1 MENNLAERLQ
11 PATKEQEN
19 TTNLRTKVLN
29 QSKTIWRITFP
40 GIIAKVT
47 SFGLI
52 IVIQSFLDHVSDIQ
66 LAYFAFVQSTFL
78 RFINGILIGMSSAVE
93 TLCGQAY
100 GAGQYHM
107 MGIYLQ
113 RSWIVDGV
121 VATLAV
127 PLFVFARQILRLL
140 GEEEEIAVAVEPI
153 SLWFIPFL
161 YNFVFALKSKC
172 TCKRR

>member
-1 MENNLAERLQ
+1 
-11 PATKEQEN
+11 
-19 TTNLRTKVLN
+19 
-29 QSKTIWRITFP
+29 
-40 GIIAKVT
+40 
-47 SFGLI
+47 
-52 IVIQSFLDHVSDIQ
+52 
-66 LAYFAFVQSTFL
+66 
-78 RFINGILIGMSSAVE
+78 MSSAVE

-140 GEEEEIAVAVEPI
+140 GEEEEMAVAMKNMIIGWLSAFSFLLHLLLSWILVYKLDWGVNGAMAALNI
-153 SLWFIPFL
+153 SGWST
-161 YNFVFALKSKC
+161 VSASSC
-172 TCKRR
+172 TYLEVGVGIYGKG